1 MTTQPRAILISGA
14 SSGLGAAVAEAYSG
28 PGVTLFLGGRDRNRL
43 ETVAAT
49 CRAAGAAVHTEIVD
63 VTDIEAMRRWV
74 VGSDANRPLDLVIAN
89 AGISGG
95 TSGLSGAE
103 PEEQVRRL
111 FDVNLSGVMNTVLPI
126 IPTLS
131 ERGHGQI
138 AMVASLAGYRG
149 IPGAPAYCASKAA
162 VKVFG
167 EGLTGTLHGL
177 GVGVSVI
184 CPGYVRTPMTDA
196 NAFPMPFLMDAERAA
211 RIIKRGLAKRK
222 ARIAFPWPMATAVWL
237 LQALSPGLIEPVLRR
252 LPKK

>member
-14 SSGLGAAVAEAYSG
+14 SSGLGAAVAEAYSD

-111 FDVNLSGVMNTVLPI
+111 FDVNLGGVMNTVLPV

-196 NAFPMPFLMDAERAA
+196 NAFPMPFLMEAERAA

>member
-14 SSGLGAAVAEAYSG
+14 SSGLGAAVAEAYSD

-111 FDVNLSGVMNTVLPI
+111 FDVNLGGVMNTVLPI

>member
-1 MTTQPRAILISGA
+1 MQTNPQTILISGA
-14 SSGLGAAVAEAYSG
+14 SSGLGAAIARAYAA
-28 PGVTLFLGGRDRNRL
+28 PGVTLFLGGRDQDRL
-43 ETVAAT
+43 NGVADA
-49 CRAAGAAVHTEIVD
+49 CREAGAVVYPESID
-63 VTDIEAMRRWV
+63 VTEIEAMRHWV
-74 VGSDANRPLDLVIAN
+74 VGSDATKALDLVIAN

-95 TSGLSGAE
+95 TSGLQGAE
-103 PEEQVRRL
+103 PEDQVRRL
-111 FDVNLSGVMNTVLPI
+111 FDVNVGGVMNTVLPI
-126 IPTLS
+126 IPILS
-131 ERGHGQI
+131 ARGVGQI

-184 CPGYVRTPMTDA
+184 CPGYVRTPLTDA
-196 NAFPMPFLMDAERAA
+196 NAFPMPFLMEADAAA
-211 RIIKRGLAKRK
+211 DIIKRGISKRK

-237 LQALSPGLIEPVLRR
+237 LQALSPGLIEPLLRR

>member
-14 SSGLGAAVAEAYSG
+14 SSGLGAAVAEAYSD

-111 FDVNLSGVMNTVLPI
+111 FDVNLGGVMNTVLPI

-196 NAFPMPFLMDAERAA
+196 NAFPMPFLMEAERAA